1 MLCQSERPGD
11 GHPVRSATRPATE
24 GTTVTR
30 SGTTS
35 SAGRAGDSDAL
46 ENLAR
51 VGLIAYGIVHLLI
64 AWLALQL
71 AWSGGGQSADQS
83 GALSTLAEQPFGKPL
98 LWVLALGLLALAAWQ
113 LGEVLRHRA
122 GLQSTGD
129 ARKKAVTTIVKAV
142 GKTIVFL
149 ALAFL
154 AFRYA
159 TGGGSSGS
167 GQQQTVSGVFAWPGG
182 RFLVGAAALVII
194 GIGAYLVHKGLT
206 KRFLKEIDT
215 AEATATQ
222 QRTIERLGQV
232 GYPAKGVA
240 IALVGVLLG
249 WAAITFD
256 PAKATG
262 LDGALRTVLDA
273 PFGKWLLTLV
283 AVGIAAY
290 GVFCLFRARF
300 PQRT

>member
-1 MLCQSERPGD
+1 MRG
-11 GHPVRSATRPATE
+11 AARPATE

-35 SAGRAGDSDAL
+35 GADRAGNSDAL
-46 ENLAR
+46 ENVAR

-71 AWSGGGQSADQS
+71 AWGGGGQSADQS
-83 GALSTLAEQPFGKPL
+83 GALATLAQQPFGKPL
-98 LWVLALGLLALAAWQ
+98 LWVLALGLVALAAWQ
-113 LGEVLRHRA
+113 FGEVLRHRA

-129 ARKKAVTTIVKAV
+129 ARKKAITKIVKSVA
-142 GKTIVFL
+142 KTIVFL
-149 ALAFL
+149 SLAVL

-159 TGGGSSGS
+159 SGGGQSGS

-182 RFLVGAAALVII
+182 RFLVGIAALVII
-194 GIGAYLVHKGLT
+194 GVGVYLVHKGLT

-215 AEATATQ
+215 AQATAAQ

-240 IALVGVLLG
+240 VALVGVLFG

-273 PFGKWLLTLV
+273 PFGKWLLSLV
-283 AVGIAAY
+283 ALGIAAY
-290 GVFCLFRARF
+290 GVFCFFRARY
-300 PQRT
+300 PERT

>member
-1 MLCQSERPGD
+1 MTS
-11 GHPVRSATRPATE
+11 
-24 GTTVTR
+24 
-30 SGTTS
+30 SGTA
-35 SAGRAGDSDAL
+35 SAADRAGNSDAL

-71 AWSGGGQSADQS
+71 AWVGGGESADQS
-83 GALSTLAEQPFGKPL
+83 GALATLAEKPFGKPL
-98 LWVLALGLLALAAWQ
+98 LWVLALGLLALALWQ

-122 GLQSTGD
+122 GLRSTGD
-129 ARKKAVTTIVKAV
+129 AKKKAAVAIVKAV
-142 GKTIVFL
+142 AKTIIFL

-159 TGGGSSGS
+159 SGGGQSGS

-182 RFLVGAAALVII
+182 RFLVGIAALVII
-194 GIGAYLVHKGLT
+194 GVGVHHVHKGLT

-215 AEATATQ
+215 AQAQAG
-222 QRTIERLGQV
+222 QRRAIERLGQV

-240 IALVGVLLG
+240 LALVGALIG

-283 AVGIAAY
+283 ALGIAAY
-290 GVFCLFRARF
+290 GVFCFFRARF